1 MAMDMIVI
9 RLGAA
14 PTLKEACCL
23 CSFTIFLTA
32 GLVYTLLP
40 SKSLPLKVLVIVMFL
55 TALVF
60 ISRTS
65 IHVRNRYVEEVHAQD
80 LQEHVW
86 APAVYGSMETTAPRF
101 HRVLVW
107 TCVDD
112 AGASEVTIRV
122 LEEVD
127 LLYRPCLSE
136 TCVFCLEDFAA
147 QDEVTLLPCGHAFH
161 QHCHAVWHAL
171 KRCSFSCPLCRDTC
185 PTV

>member
-1 MAMDMIVI
+1 MAVNRIVI
-9 RLGAA
+9 RLGEA
-14 PTLKEACCL
+14 PTLMEACCL
-23 CSFTIFLTA
+23 CSCTTFLAA
-32 GLVYTLLP
+32 GVVYMLYP
-40 SKSLPLKVLVIVMFL
+40 FKSLPLIVLIVVMFL

-60 ISRTS
+60 ISRTA
-65 IHVRNRYVEEVHAQD
+65 IQVRSRYVEEVNAQD

-86 APAVYGSMETTAPRF
+86 APAVFDSMETTPPRF
-101 HRVLVW
+101 HRVRVW

-112 AGASEVTIRV
+112 AGASEVIIRV

-136 TCVFCLEDFAA
+136 TCVFCLEDFAG

-171 KRCSFSCPLCRDTC
+171 KRCTFACPLCRESC
-185 PTV
+185 ATV